1 MSTFTA
7 YRRVLSGR
15 LFRRYFLGESLSG
28 FGDAMSEVTVVVFAM
43 RLAHGDTK
51 PIAIALASAAY
62 LVPGIATSMPAARR
76 IARVRSR
83 TLLLIDSGWRGG
95 VLGAAALLALFD
107 GLDLAGYLILLGL
120 ASLTRPL
127 AGAGAR
133 AMTRE
138 LVEPQ
143 MLFTA
148 NTLLANAV
156 QGASMVGPALA
167 GLLISLTDAGLVLGI
182 DALSFLFY
190 SALLLTLPGGP
201 HEPQEPQGE
210 THARARVGEGPRR
223 RRLLGGGLRDH
234 PDVLGLFVLAA
245 LFLLLYGPFVVGL
258 PLIAQERAGGR
269 SAESVLGGL
278 WAAFGIGAVL
288 GNLLVGAR
296 RSSAH
301 GRYAALIAAAWGA
314 VTVVVAVPT
323 HLAVAWAAMLVGGL
337 IYAPFPAI
345 ISTVMQQ
352 HLPERHLKEAGAYYV
367 ALTSTFGPLGT
378 LLGGILIASVSAG
391 TGLAV
396 DGALLVMVGLAMA
409 WLLRTDA
416 APAVT
421 PDAAGKPAA

>member
-15 LFRRYFLGESLSG
+15 LFRRYFVGESMSG

-62 LVPGIATSMPAARR
+62 LVPGIATSVLAARR

-95 VLGAAALLALFD
+95 VLGTAALLALFD

-138 LVEPQ
+138 LVEPD

-182 DALSFLFY
+182 DALSFLLY

-201 HEPQEPQGE
+201 REPQERRGE
-210 THARARVGEGPRR
+210 THRRARLGEGRR
-223 RRLLGGGLRDH
+223 RRLFGGGLRDQ
-234 PDVLGLFVLAA
+234 PAVLGLFVLAA

-288 GNLLVGAR
+288 GNLLVGAAR
-296 RSSAH
+296 RAPAH

-337 IYAPFPAI
+337 VYAPFPAI

-352 HLPERHLKEAGAYYV
+352 RLPERHLKEAGAYYV

-391 TGLAV
+391 PGLAV
-396 DGALLVMVGLAMA
+396 DGALLVAVGLAMA

-416 APAVT
+416 APTAG
-421 PDAAGKPAA
+421 PDAVGKPAT